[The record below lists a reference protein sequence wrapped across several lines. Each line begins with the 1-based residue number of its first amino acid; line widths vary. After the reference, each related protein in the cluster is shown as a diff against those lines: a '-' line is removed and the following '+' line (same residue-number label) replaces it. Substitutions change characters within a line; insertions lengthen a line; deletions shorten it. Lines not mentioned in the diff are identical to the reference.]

1 MSKWQG
7 KNSSCGLGQSR
18 GFSVL
23 VLGGRSLLGTRD
35 GASSCASLWPLTGRG
50 SSGLTQ
56 FSTRSMITSAQDAV
70 WPTVEA
76 ILEGWSISPGA
87 NWERS
92 ERQGRSHSFIHSL
105 IQDVHT
111 YIHAHTQPSVYQSR
125 C

>member
-1 MSKWQG
+1 MAFDRARVQWSH
-7 KNSSCGLGQSR
+7 
-18 GFSVL
+18 SVL
-23 VLGGRSLLGTRD
+23 NKVYDHKWWR
-35 GASSCASLWPLTGRG
+35 AN
-50 SSGLTQ
+50 
-56 FSTRSMITSAQDAV
+56 AQDAV